1 MEVQVLSR
9 APEWNLVV
17 ENQPRSG
24 HAVGTPTL
32 FRPFSP
38 MNSPMNSD
46 SRLRRDGEFFRQEAG
61 ASQRFLWHRPFLQ
74 KGLNQK
80 QFCPRIVRLLAS
92 FGKVRAN
99 HSACV
104 KERSFLLQ
112 ATSFAKSIF
121 LFQYDNLAH

>member
-61 ASQRFLWHRPFLQ
+61 AKSEAILTHSICFDTKRIFAILNLPPPKIAYFNDHLWFHFEQ
-74 KGLNQK
+74 
-80 QFCPRIVRLLAS
+80 S
-92 FGKVRAN
+92 
-99 HSACV
+99 
-104 KERSFLLQ
+104 
-112 ATSFAKSIF
+112 
-121 LFQYDNLAH
+121 